1 MSFGLKRGK
10 KMPKVSIVIPVYNVE
25 EYLRR
30 CLDSVVNQTLRDIEI
45 ICINDGSTDNSSHIL
60 AEYQSKE
67 NRLRVISQKN
77 GGQSKARNAGLEV
90 ATGEYIYFLDSDDYI
105 KTYALEKLY
114 TIAKT
119 NNLEILFFDSE
130 VFFEN
135 DILKNQFSEYLTA
148 YDRKNEYTD
157 VLNGKDL
164 FCKLVTNN
172 AYVVQP
178 CLQFTKRKYLEEK
191 NIQFLEGI
199 IYEDNLYT
207 FVSILQ
213 AERVAHIKDKLY
225 VRRIRPNSTM
235 TDTKFRFFH
244 FYSSFMCYI
253 RMLQFSYSIPQD
265 EVLEKAIV
273 KVLSGV
279 YRSAQE
285 KYNLISHYN
294 LFKAELDL
302 LKNMSNRDKM
312 LMKHF
317 GFEFPG
323 TCLFPFGGIKYG
335 SEIILYG
342 AGKVGN
348 YYYNQIEATK
358 YCEIKLWVDQN
369 YEKLRKCYKIPVQSP
384 ENIFHEEYDFIIVA
398 VEDEDLYLEIR
409 AYLISKGVLEN
420 KIIWE
425 KPLYI
430 GA

>member
-1 MSFGLKRGK
+1 
-10 KMPKVSIVIPVYNVE
+10 MPKVSIIIPVYNVE
-25 EYLRR
+25 KYLRE
-30 CLDSVVNQTLRDIEI
+30 CLDSVINQTFHDIEI
-45 ICINDGSTDNSSHIL
+45 ICIDDGSTDSSKQIL
-60 AEYQSKE
+60 AEYQSKD
-67 NRLRVISQKN
+67 NRLKVISQKN
-77 GGQSKARNAGLEV
+77 GGQSKARNAGLDV
-90 ATGEYIYFLDSDDYI
+90 ATGDYIYFLDSDDYI
-105 KTYALEKLY
+105 KSNALEVLY
-114 TIAKT
+114 KTAKT

-157 VLNGKDL
+157 VISGIDL
-164 FCKLVTNN
+164 FSKLVKNN
-172 AYVVQP
+172 AYVVSP
-178 CLQFTKRKYLEEK
+178 CLQFTKREYLEEK
-191 NIQFLEGI
+191 HIRFFEGI

-207 FVSILQ
+207 FKSILQ
-213 AERVAHIKDKLY
+213 ADRVAHIIDKLY
-225 VRRIRPNSTM
+225 MRRIRENSTM
-235 TDTKFRFFH
+235 TETKIRFFH
-244 FYSSFMCYI
+244 FYSIFMCYI

-335 SEIILYG
+335 SKIILYG

>member
-157 VLNGKDL
+157 VISGIDL
-164 FCKLVTNN
+164 FSKLVKNN
-172 AYVVQP
+172 AYVVSP
-178 CLQFTKRKYLEEK
+178 CLQFTKREYLEEK
-191 NIQFLEGI
+191 HIRFFEGI

-207 FVSILQ
+207 FKSILQ
-213 AERVAHIKDKLY
+213 ADRVAHIIDKLY
-225 VRRIRPNSTM
+225 MRRIRENSTM
-235 TDTKFRFFH
+235 TETKIRFFH
-244 FYSSFMCYI
+244 FYSIFMCYI
-253 RMLQFSYSIPQD
+253 RMLQFSYSIPQ
-265 EVLEKAIV
+265 EQMLEKAVV

-279 YRSAQE
+279 FRSAQE
-285 KYNLISHYN
+285 KYNSISHYN
-294 LFKAELDL
+294 LFEAELDL
-302 LKNMSNRDKM
+302 IKNMNYTDRM
-312 LMKHF
+312 LMKHL
-317 GFEFPG
+317 GFEFPE
-323 TCLFPFGGIKYG
+323 TYLFPFGRIKYG
-335 SEIILYG
+335 SKIILYG

>member
-1 MSFGLKRGK
+1 
-10 KMPKVSIVIPVYNVE
+10 
-25 EYLRR
+25 
-30 CLDSVVNQTLRDIEI
+30 
-45 ICINDGSTDNSSHIL
+45 
-60 AEYQSKE
+60 
-67 NRLRVISQKN
+67 
-77 GGQSKARNAGLEV
+77 
-90 ATGEYIYFLDSDDYI
+90 
-105 KTYALEKLY
+105 
-114 TIAKT
+114 
-119 NNLEILFFDSE
+119 
-130 VFFEN
+130 
-135 DILKNQFSEYLTA
+135 
-148 YDRKNEYTD
+148 
-157 VLNGKDL
+157 
-164 FCKLVTNN
+164 
-172 AYVVQP
+172 
-178 CLQFTKRKYLEEK
+178 
-191 NIQFLEGI
+191 
-199 IYEDNLYT
+199 
-207 FVSILQ
+207 
-213 AERVAHIKDKLY
+213 
-225 VRRIRPNSTM
+225 
-235 TDTKFRFFH
+235 
-244 FYSSFMCYI
+244 
-253 RMLQFSYSIPQD
+253 MLQFSYSIPQD

-323 TCLFPFGGIKYG
+323 TCLLPFGGIKYG
-335 SEIILYG
+335 SKIILYG